1 MTPPLASR
9 MPPPPTSRSRP
20 GSATDGSP
28 SGSMTGGTRPPG
40 STSSGPLSGS
50 AAGGTRP
57 PGSATGGIL
66 FPDPLPP
73 LTSALPRQPPP
84 TPARPHLWLVTTAV
98 HQETV
103 TRYAPLVL
111 DPAEL
116 ARAEEFRRPG
126 DRATYMC
133 AHVGLRR
140 LLAAHLG
147 IAPRAVS
154 VARAP
159 CPCCGEPHGR
169 PVLPDGRLHFS
180 LSHCEGLSLI
190 AVAATPVGVD
200 VEPVPPPQTVAEAAD
215 VLHPA
220 ESAELAALAPGPG
233 AAAFA
238 RVWTRK
244 EAYLKGT
251 GVGLGAD
258 PAAEY
263 VGSGPVPTDPAGWLL
278 ADVAVPAGHRAAV
291 AVRMVRGA
299 SPPKPP

>member
-1 MTPPLASR
+1 MTATDPR
-9 MPPPPTSRSRP
+9 HRP
-20 GSATDGSP
+20 GSTASATLLPDP
-28 SGSMTGGTRPPG
+28 FPPLTAG
-40 STSSGPLSGS
+40 STAG
-50 AAGGTRP
+50 AA
-57 PGSATGGIL
+57 L
-66 FPDPLPP
+66 LPDALPP
-73 LTSALPRQPPP
+73 LTSALPRLPWPS
-84 TPARPHLWLVTTAV
+84 PARPRLWLVTTAA

-103 TRYAPLVL
+103 ARYAPLVL

-140 LLAAHLG
+140 LLGAHLG
-147 IAPRAVS
+147 IAPRTVS

-180 LSHCEGLSLI
+180 LSHCEGMSLI

-200 VEPVPPPQTVAEAAD
+200 VEPVPAPETVAEAAE
-215 VLHPA
+215 VLHPV
-220 ESAELAALAPGPG
+220 ESAELAALAPD
-233 AAAFA
+233 AAAVAFA

-244 EAYLKGT
+244 EAYLKGI

-258 PAAEY
+258 PATEY
-263 VGSGPVPTDPAGWLL
+263 VGSGPLPSAPAGWLM
-278 ADVAVPAGHRAAV
+278 ADVAVPVGHRAAV
-291 AVRMVRGA
+291 ALRWRQDGRTPGPDRA
-299 SPPKPP
+299 RYEDARP